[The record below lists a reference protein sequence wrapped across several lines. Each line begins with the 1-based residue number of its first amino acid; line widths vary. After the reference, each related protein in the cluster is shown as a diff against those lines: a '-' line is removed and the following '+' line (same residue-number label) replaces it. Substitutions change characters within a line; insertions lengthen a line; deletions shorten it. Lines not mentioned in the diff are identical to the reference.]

1 MNRPFLVGNLVYLR
15 TIDESDLS
23 ENYREWFNDPA
34 VCEFNS
40 HHRFPNYD
48 ANMREY
54 YEDVIK
60 SHDNL
65 VLAIVAKDSDLHI
78 GNVSLQSIDLLNQSA
93 EFAILIGNKEY
104 WGKGVGKE
112 AAGLI
117 IGHGFSE
124 LNLNRIFLGTTEDNI
139 GMQKLALALY
149 FKEEGRSRQAVFK
162 GGKWKDILHYGLL
175 RSEWVNKNK

>member
-1 MNRPFLVGNLVYLR
+1 MNNPFLVGSTVYLR
-15 TIDESDLS
+15 PLS
-23 ENYREWFNDPA
+23 ETDLNATYREWFNDPD

-54 YEDVIK
+54 YEEVIK

-65 VLAIVAKDSDLHI
+65 VLAIATKDGDVHI
-78 GNVSLQSIDLLNQSA
+78 GNISLQGIDPLNQSA

-112 AAGLI
+112 AMSI
-117 IGHGFSE
+117 IVSHGFNE
-124 LNLNRIFLGTTEDNI
+124 LNLNRIFLGTAEDNL
-139 GMQKLALALY
+139 GMQKLALALG
-149 FKEEGRSRQAVFK
+149 FKEEGRSRQAIFK
-162 GGKWKDILHYGLL
+162 GGKQKDILHYGLL
-175 RSEWVNKNK
+175 RSEWKDKNI